1 MAYMERTIL
10 QKLRVFI
17 YQNRIMVAFAGLV
30 LFMFRGFDSRWENQ
44 QGDAAGFVDAMTD
57 QSGTGDI
64 NFTYGFSLDALRK
77 LFSLNPDELNSE
89 NFLFSR
95 TDKPFIHWHP
105 YLFGFIIRLFPTLFQ
120 VQVIPLLVL
129 AGSYSLGLILMIRRI
144 YTSKISIFNKLVIII
159 VFLLSPVLV
168 GAINGQPYF
177 DKLFFGPCVAILFLL
192 FPHKEN
198 QKFRVQKIVA
208 WLILSFTFSE
218 RISLMAALMVLGV
231 LILFWKEVGLQSR
244 QALIVIGTCLIGIFW
259 YLLWSKFISW
269 NPDMQ
274 NTSFRYFLPNLNDL
288 FFGNRKSNFFIF
300 ISNLLPL
307 LVLTLVRIRYFI
319 IALVMATPNLIVN
332 IGGAELSGYSTHY
345 HSVYLPILMCLG
357 VVAMTEI
364 AGKVV
369 TRKKQNVVTSL
380 AVVLSILGTYN
391 VARINT
397 NLHLVSTLRIQTQDA
412 ADAFGLIPMSK
423 VAQRNAIKS
432 ELDKIFMG
440 LIKENEST
448 ISAPE
453 SFMPALTSRGFG
465 SINYFPIGVGSDE
478 LVVVPFIDDK
488 FTNIDVSIYGLVPI
502 ESREKWSQII
512 LGELTQSYRMV
523 YQASGITGNIAIFQK
538 TSSN

>member
-1 MAYMERTIL
+1 MAYMEGTIF

-144 YTSKISIFNKLVIII
+144 YTSKISIFNKLAIII

-231 LILFWKEVGLQSR
+231 LILFWKEVGLKSR

-307 LVLTLVRIRYFI
+307 LILTLVRFRYFI

-369 TRKKQNVVTSL
+369 TRKKQNIITSL

-397 NLHLVSTLRIQTQDA
+397 NLDLVSTLRIQTQDA

-440 LIKENEST
+440 LIKENETT

-512 LGELTQSYRMV
+512 LGELTQSYRLV

-538 TSSN
+538 TSSS

>member
-1 MAYMERTIL
+1 MAYMERTIF

-369 TRKKQNVVTSL
+369 TRKKQNVITSL

-397 NLHLVSTLRIQTQDA
+397 NLDLVSTLRIQTQDA